1 MLTFKQYVDLQ
12 HSYIAA
18 KYGISLAEAERACP
32 AHIYSADWADYILRE
47 FNAGEDIP
55 TRLWRSLPG
64 RLQRRVLRSRRALR
78 DDAVTHDLRARLSA
92 HAD

>member
-1 MLTFKQYVDLQ
+1 MQTFKQYVDLQ
-12 HSYIAA
+12 HRYVSA
-18 KYGISLAEAERACP
+18 KYGISLAESERECP
-32 AHIYSADWADYILRE
+32 AHIYAADWEEYIYNQ

-55 TRLWRSLPG
+55 TRLWRSLPE
-64 RLQRRVLRSRRALR
+64 RLQRRVLRSHRALK